1 MKTVLDIASIA
12 YKIEEVAKIY
22 LNIMIHHINTILT
35 IQSIASHRSWQ
46 QVKKKMLIL
55 KRKKEAARHRS
66 KLLAKIPQVVKQ
78 M

>member
-46 QVKKKMLIL
+46 QAKKMLIL